1 MSRIIE
7 YINPCFPDK
16 KWFRCKIKN
25 ETYSS
30 PHRENVEFK
39 NGKKVSYNHDEVYEI
54 MKDKLNTLPC
64 FVKYNSYTSSTNVPV
79 VVREVVEVQ

>member
-30 PHRENVEFK
+30 PHRENVELWRDDK
-39 NGKKVSYNHDEVYEI
+39 MINSEYYKEL
-54 MKDKLNTLPC
+54 DKLRIDSLAYMYKNNHNNWTGD
-64 FVKYNSYTSSTNVPV
+64 
-79 VVREVVEVQ
+79 

>member
-7 YINPCFPDK
+7 YINPSFPDR

-30 PHRENVEFK
+30 PHRENVELWRDDRMINSEYYK
-39 NGKKVSYNHDEVYEI
+39 EL
-54 MKDKLNTLPC
+54 DKLRSDSLAYMYKNNHNNWTGD
-64 FVKYNSYTSSTNVPV
+64 
-79 VVREVVEVQ
+79 

>member
-7 YINPCFPDK
+7 YINPSFPNK

-30 PHRENVEFK
+30 PHRENVELWRDDK
-39 NGKKVSYNHDEVYEI
+39 MINSEYYKEL
-54 MKDKLNTLPC
+54 DKLRSDSLAYMYKNNHNNWTGD
-64 FVKYNSYTSSTNVPV
+64 
-79 VVREVVEVQ
+79 

>member
-7 YINPCFPDK
+7 YTNPYFPEK

-30 PHRENVEFK
+30 PHREQVELWR
-39 NGKKVSYNHDEVYEI
+39 D
-54 MKDKLNTLPC
+54 DKMI
-64 FVKYNSYTSSTNVPV
+64 NSEYYKELEELQHNSIAEYYASKTRWDNYTGD
-79 VVREVVEVQ
+79 

>member
-30 PHRENVEFK
+30 PHREQVELWRDDRLSNSDYYK
-39 NGKKVSYNHDEVYEI
+39 ELSELRRDGLASMYTNNH
-54 MKDKLNTLPC
+54 N
-64 FVKYNSYTSSTNVPV
+64 NYTGD
-79 VVREVVEVQ
+79 